1 MRDIPESGSEGTGRQ
16 SIEVWND
23 LVSPRDLVI
32 CLLISVACAAAAVL
46 VSARVGGEALF
57 WGLGASA
64 AGFIVNCLLVTP
76 KREVVIVDDADGA
89 DVANGA
95 DDADIVDVDD
105 AAPIGVSGGG
115 DDE

>member
-1 MRDIPESGSEGTGRQ
+1 M
-16 SIEVWND
+16 
-23 LVSPRDLVI
+23 I

-46 VSARVGGEALF
+46 ISPWSGGQTLF
-57 WGLGASA
+57 WGLGASV

-105 AAPIGVSGGG
+105 AAPIEVSGGG

>member
-1 MRDIPESGSEGTGRQ
+1 MRDIPESDSEGTGRQ
-16 SIEVWND
+16 NIEVWND

-46 VSARVGGEALF
+46 VSARLGGQTLF
-57 WGLGASA
+57 WGLGASV

-76 KREVVIVDDADGA
+76 KREVVIVDDADLVGA
-89 DVANGA
+89 G
-95 DDADIVDVDD
+95 
-105 AAPIGVSGGG
+105 GGG